1 MKTRTNILVLSTL
14 IFSFVFASCGPSKK
28 LVASR
33 AWVSQL
39 QQDSTTTHGQLKD
52 CNTQVK
58 TLSSEKAALQN
69 QNASVNSDLKTLA
82 AASKMTIADQAK
94 RMSNLQNMIQAQKDV
109 MSKLKNSISDA
120 LLKYKAD
127 ELSKTEM
134 YMFRFRKN
142 CCLNRVVMWSTPK
155 EWLRLKHL
163 LRC

>member
-39 QQDSTTTHGQLKD
+39 QQDSTTTHGQLND

-69 QNASVNSDLKTLA
+69 QNASVNSDLKT
-82 AASKMTIADQAK
+82 
-94 RMSNLQNMIQAQKDV
+94 QKPE
-109 MSKLKNSISDA
+109 KPKALISMP
-120 LLKYKAD
+120 K
-127 ELSKTEM
+127 
-134 YMFRFRKN
+134 
-142 CCLNRVVMWSTPK
+142 VV
-155 EWLRLKHL
+155 L
-163 LRC
+163 